1 MLQSLSDFSDDVHV
15 IVSNKLLSAVEE
27 LDSFIS
33 NGRPPEYNIMCVCF
47 YVHYK
52 FIYLC
57 MYACMC
63 FYNLYIHKYI
73 HILLIAYM
81 YMLHVL
87 VVDKPQ

>member
-1 MLQSLSDFSDDVHV
+1 MYVMHV
-15 IVSNKLLSAVEE
+15 
-27 LDSFIS
+27 
-33 NGRPPEYNIMCVCF
+33 
-47 YVHYK
+47 
-52 FIYLC
+52 C

-63 FYNLYIHKYI
+63 FYNLYIHTYI